1 MHGDYMQMLLIDQIS
16 WFTKATLHTI
26 KLNYHWMR
34 ERERFGGGRNGSEY
48 HSSQLVDNA
57 SSSQAKRDT
66 LPIDY
71 GPSQLPPWYAS

>member
-1 MHGDYMQMLLIDQIS
+1 
-16 WFTKATLHTI
+16 
-26 KLNYHWMR
+26 MR

-71 GPSQLPPWYAS
+71 GPSQLPP